1 MAERLVRPAPPEVAP
16 PEIEKDEEIRLSVV
30 LPSFRDAPRLAAHVP
45 TLQRY
50 LREREISHEI
60 VVCDDGSD
68 DGGLTREV
76 CDTLGCVYLPLPRN
90 RGKGAALR
98 LGMRAARGRFRLFTD
113 ADVPYELDVIE
124 RALHYLDFKEF
135 HMVAGDRTLESS
147 RYFHEVPRW
156 RRIGSSLCS
165 FFVGRFVA
173 GGWYDTQ
180 CGLKGFRAEVA
191 EDLFGVSRID
201 RFAIDV
207 ELFYVALK
215 RNYDIKRLP
224 VELRWQEGSS
234 VRLVRDGLAMMR
246 DVLRVFAN
254 HKLGRYASR
263 RAALA
268 REAGSTSMAEREGS

>member
-1 MAERLVRPAPPEVAP
+1 MAEREPLAPE
-16 PEIEKDEEIRLSVV
+16 EKDEEILLSVV
-30 LPSFRDAPRLAAHVP
+30 LPAFRDAPRLAAHVP
-45 TLQRY
+45 ALQRY
-50 LREREISHEI
+50 LRERSIRHEI
-60 VVCDDGSD
+60 VVCDDGSED
-68 DGGLTREV
+68 QGLTREV
-76 CDTLGCVYLPLPRN
+76 AEELDCVYVALPRN
-90 RGKGAALR
+90 LGKGAALR

-113 ADVPYELDVIE
+113 ADVPYEFEAIDQ
-124 RALHYLDFKEF
+124 ALYYLDFKEF
-135 HMVAGDRTLESS
+135 HMVAGDRTLEASS
-147 RYFHEVPRW
+147 YFHEVPTG
-156 RRIGSSLCS
+156 RRLGSALCS

-224 VELRWQEGSS
+224 VQLRCQEGSS

-246 DVLRVFAN
+246 DVLRVRAN
-254 HKLGRYASR
+254 QLLGRYARSGGR
-263 RAALA
+263 PGAKADF
-268 REAGSTSMAEREGS
+268 EGS